1 MAADVVGW
9 RGEGG
14 RRPGESV
21 ACESQC
27 AQPWAWPW
35 IPPFFPPKPGHFLNK
50 LSSLYRRGVVGAGCC
65 LLHLKV
71 PRKAED
77 EARFRPHLYLEDL
90 CFDFHDDDYDAP
102 STWQD
107 KVARAVKAL
116 RDKSIGGGQG
126 GTDSVIPGVG
136 PAGPPG
142 ASRDN
147 PRPQAPRK
155 CENIKVVMLFKDSWS
170 QIFD

>member
-1 MAADVVGW
+1 MAADVVFGGE
-9 RGEGG
+9 RGGG
-14 RRPGESV
+14 GQANQLHVKVNARSLGLGLGF
-21 ACESQC
+21 
-27 AQPWAWPW
+27 
-35 IPPFFPPKPGHFLNK
+35 PPFFPPKPGHFLNK

-77 EARFRPHLYLEDL
+77 EARFRPYLYLEDL

-142 ASRDN
+142 ASRDD

-155 CENIKVVMLFKDSWS
+155 CENMKVVMF
-170 QIFD
+170 F